1 MGVEVLR
8 AGERN
13 CDRAA
18 VLIAQHLYPSLNSI
32 YQTLALEFH
41 PRCSYTPPT
50 LISEPLSVHLVMF
63 FFSDSD
69 LFIYLSPPALDVCCF
84 PRVSSGLVKV
94 CILCLLPQEESL
106 VLSHSPHFSQA
117 GDSSMLG
124 HLPKVLSTSLD

>member
-13 CDRAA
+13 CNGAA

-50 LISEPLSVHLVMF
+50 LISEPLSVHLLMF

-69 LFIYLSPPALDVCCF
+69 LFFFFFKLYISV
-84 PRVSSGLVKV
+84 
-94 CILCLLPQEESL
+94 L
-106 VLSHSPHFSQA
+106 VLPNIKMNPPQVYMCSPS
-117 GDSSMLG
+117 
-124 HLPKVLSTSLD
+124 